1 MILAFFVILAFV
13 DYAGGSGWP
22 GEVGLS
28 KSSLVPNFGLFCLD
42 NRPWTKLQLKA
53 KCTNPFPS
61 MLAWKSPK
69 GQENDKQVR
78 ENCD

>member
-1 MILAFFVILAFV
+1 MTLEQV
-13 DYAGGSGWP
+13 DNARGSGLP
-22 GEVGLS
+22 GEVGISESL
-28 KSSLVPNFGLFCLD
+28 LVPVFALSCLD

-69 GQENDKQVR
+69 GQENNKQVR
-78 ENCD
+78 ENCYKEAKY